1 MIHHS
6 DRGSQYTSISF
17 GQRLKQAGVLPSMGS
32 LAESFVATIKR
43 ELVER
48 RSWPTREEVRSEI
61 FEFVEDSTTDREFTL
76 PWDTAARQTTRRV
89 KWQKALLRSESL
101 STKPT

>member
-76 PWDTAARQTTRRV
+76 P
-89 KWQKALLRSESL
+89 
-101 STKPT
+101 